1 MVLVANQEMDMR
13 GTEGVSI
20 HHLQKMPSRT
30 IIGDLRSLATDLQD
44 TLSRFTHWVWSRS
57 QAVERVVTIL
67 VRDKLTTEVQV
78 ALVGILL
85 FIQPCI

>member
-30 IIGDLRSLATDLQD
+30 IIRDLRYISDGLARHIVEIHSLGM
-44 TLSRFTHWVWSRS
+44 
-57 QAVERVVTIL
+57 E
-67 VRDKLTTEVQV
+67 
-78 ALVGILL
+78 
-85 FIQPCI
+85 